1 MFHHFCFF
9 HFNLCSFFNDFFQLF
24 QENVMFHFYFQEM
37 KDLYEQL
44 NQIHTFYIFQ
54 FNIRTK

>member
-9 HFNLCSFFNDFFQLF
+9 HFNLCSFFKDFFQMF

-54 FNIRTK
+54 F

>member
-1 MFHHFCFF
+1 M
-9 HFNLCSFFNDFFQLF
+9 F
-24 QENVMFHFYFQEM
+24 QENVMFHSYFQEM

-44 NQIHTFYIFQ
+44 NQIHTLYIFQ